1 MSDGIYDNV
10 RGITRRQMVMFFL
23 IDTSGS
29 MEGTKISSVN
39 TAIREVIPEL
49 RDIGGADID
58 LKIAVMEFSTGLRW
72 QNPAGP
78 VSVETFTWSNLTA
91 DGATNL
97 GAAFYEL
104 NSKLSR
110 NSYLQAPSASL
121 APVIM
126 LMSDGLPS
134 DEWES
139 SLGSLK
145 NNNWFKSAVKVALA
159 IGSDAD
165 ADVLAQFTGDRAA
178 VLTVY
183 TPETL
188 RAMIKKV
195 SITSSQIGSRSQ
207 PLQGGQI
214 ISKQEAFTKEIQNIV
229 QADPDFNSAD
239 TADGW

>member
-1 MSDGIYDNV
+1 MSDGIYDNI

-29 MEGTKISSVN
+29 MEGTKIASVN
-39 TAIREVIPEL
+39 TAIREVIPDL

-78 VSVETFTWSNLTA
+78 VPVDTFAWSNLAA
-91 DGATNL
+91 DGVTNL
-97 GAAFYEL
+97 GAALYEL
-104 NSKLSR
+104 SSKLSR
-110 NSYLQAPSASL
+110 NSFLKAPSASV

-126 LMSDGLPS
+126 LMSDGWPS

-139 SLGSLK
+139 ALAALK

-165 ADVLAQFTGDRAA
+165 ADILGDFTGDPNS
-178 VLTVY
+178 VLSVY
-183 TPETL
+183 TPEAL
-188 RAMIKKV
+188 RSMIKKV

-214 ISKQEAFTKEIQNIV
+214 ITKQEAFSKEIQNIV
-229 QADPDFNSAD
+229 QTDPEFNSAD

>member
-10 RGITRRQMVMFFL
+10 GGITRRQMVMFFL

-49 RDIGGADID
+49 RDVGGADID
-58 LKIAVMEFSTGLRW
+58 LKIAVLEFSTGLRW

-78 VSVETFTWSNLTA
+78 VSVETFAWNNLA
-91 DGATNL
+91 AGGVTNM
-97 GAAFYEL
+97 GAAFHEL
-104 NSKLSR
+104 NAKLSR
-110 NSYLQAPSASL
+110 NSFLQAPSASL
-121 APVIM
+121 APVII

-134 DEWES
+134 DEWEN
-139 SLGSLK
+139 SLGVLK
-145 NNNWFKSAVKVALA
+145 NNTWYKSAVKVALA

-165 ADVLAQFTGDRAA
+165 AEVLARFTGDPEA

-188 RAMIKKV
+188 RAWIKKV

-207 PLQGGQI
+207 PLQSGQI
-214 ISKQEAFTKEIQNIV
+214 VSKQDAFVKEIQNIV
-229 QADPDFNSAD
+229 QTDPDFNSAD

>member
-58 LKIAVMEFSTGLRW
+58 LKIAVMEFSTVLRW

-110 NSYLQAPSASL
+110 NSFLQAPSASL

-139 SLGSLK
+139 SLGVLK

-165 ADVLAQFTGDRAA
+165 AEVLAQFTGDPAA

-207 PLQGGQI
+207 PLQNGQI
-214 ISKQEAFTKEIQNIV
+214 VSKQEAFTKEIQNII

>member
-1 MSDGIYDNV
+1 MGDGIYDNV

-23 IDTSGS
+23 IDISGS
-29 MEGTKISSVN
+29 MAGTKIASVN
-39 TAIREVIPEL
+39 TAIREVIPDL

-58 LKIAVMEFSTGLRW
+58 LKIAVLEFSTGFAW
-72 QNPAGP
+72 QNPSGP
-78 VSVETFTWSNLTA
+78 VSVDTFTWSNLSA

-110 NSYLQAPSASL
+110 NSFLQAPSASV

-126 LMSDGLPS
+126 LMSDGWPS

-139 SLGSLK
+139 ALGALK

-165 ADVLAQFTGDRAA
+165 PEILAEFTGDPAS

-195 SITSSQIGSRSQ
+195 SVTSSQIGSRSQ

-214 ISKQEAFTKEIQNIV
+214 ITKQEAFSKEIQNIV
-229 QADPDFNSAD
+229 QTDPDFNSAD
-239 TADGW
+239 TTDGW

>member
-1 MSDGIYDNV
+1 MGDGIYDNV

-58 LKIAVMEFSTGLRW
+58 LKIAVMEFSTVLRW

-78 VSVETFTWSNLTA
+78 VSVDTFTWSNLTA

-110 NSYLQAPSASL
+110 NSFLQAPSASI

-134 DEWES
+134 DEWEN
-139 SLGSLK
+139 SLGVLK

-165 ADVLAQFTGDRAA
+165 TDVLAQFTGDPAA

-188 RAMIKKV
+188 RVMIKKI

-207 PLQGGQI
+207 PLQSGQI
-214 ISKQEAFTKEIQNIV
+214 VSKQEAFTKEIQNIV

-239 TADGW
+239 TTDGW

>member
-1 MSDGIYDNV
+1 MGDGIYDDV

-78 VSVETFTWSNLTA
+78 APVETFSWSNLSA

-97 GAAFYEL
+97 GAAFHDL
-104 NSKLSR
+104 NAKLSR
-110 NSYLQAPSASL
+110 NSFLQAPSASV

-134 DEWES
+134 DDWEGP
-139 SLGSLK
+139 LAVLR

-165 ADVLAQFTGDRAA
+165 AEILAQFTGTPET

-195 SITSSQIGSRSQ
+195 SVTSSQIGSRSQ
-207 PLQGGQI
+207 PLQNGQVV
-214 ISKQEAFTKEIQNIV
+214 SKQDAFAKEIQNIV

-239 TADGW
+239 AADGW

>member
-1 MSDGIYDNV
+1 VD
-10 RGITRRQMVMFFL
+10 
-23 IDTSGS
+23 
-29 MEGTKISSVN
+29 
-39 TAIREVIPEL
+39 A
-49 RDIGGADID
+49 
-58 LKIAVMEFSTGLRW
+58 
-72 QNPAGP
+72 
-78 VSVETFTWSNLTA
+78 FTWSNLA
-91 DGATNL
+91 AEGATNL

-104 NSKLSR
+104 NAKLSR
-110 NSYLQAPSASL
+110 NSFLQAPSASV

-134 DEWES
+134 DEWEGA
-139 SLGSLK
+139 LAKLK

-165 ADVLAQFTGDRAA
+165 VDILAQFTGDPGA

-195 SITSSQIGSRSQ
+195 SVTSSQIGSRSQ
-207 PLQGGQI
+207 PIQGGQI

>member
-29 MEGTKISSVN
+29 MEGTKIGSVN

-58 LKIAVMEFSTGLRW
+58 LKIAVMEFSTGFAW
-72 QNPAGP
+72 QNLAGP
-78 VSVETFTWSNLTA
+78 VSVDTFTWSNLA
-91 DGATNL
+91 VDGATNI
-97 GAAFYEL
+97 GTAFVEL
-104 NSKLSR
+104 NVKLSR
-110 NSYLQAPSASL
+110 NSFLQAPSASV

-126 LMSDGLPS
+126 LMSDGWPS
-134 DEWES
+134 DEWEPG
-139 SLGSLK
+139 LAALK

-159 IGSDAD
+159 IGTDAD
-165 ADVLAQFTGDRAA
+165 ADFLAQFTGDANS
-178 VLTVY
+178 VLSVY

-195 SITSSQIGSRSQ
+195 SVTSSQIGSRSQ
-207 PLQGGQI
+207 PLQGGEI
-214 ISKQEAFTKEIQNIV
+214 ITKQEAFSKEIQNIV
-229 QADPDFNSAD
+229 QTDPDFNSAD

>member
-58 LKIAVMEFSTGLRW
+58 LKIAVLEFSTSLRW

-78 VSVETFTWSNLTA
+78 VSVDSFTWSNLA
-91 DGATNL
+91 AEGVTNM

-104 NSKLSR
+104 NAKLSR
-110 NSYLQAPSASL
+110 NSFLQAPSASL
-121 APVIM
+121 APVII

-134 DEWES
+134 DEWEN
-139 SLGSLK
+139 SLGALK
-145 NNNWFKSAVKVALA
+145 NNNWYKSAVKVALA

-165 ADVLAQFTGDRAA
+165 TDVLAQFTGDPAA

-195 SITSSQIGSRSQ
+195 SVTSSQIGSRSQ
-207 PLQGGQI
+207 PLQSGQI
-214 ISKQEAFTKEIQNIV
+214 VSKQEAFTKEIQNIV